1 MRGNFKNHY
10 FQALTA
16 GLLYKLAQLEE
27 GRRYLKFSSKIT
39 NDLKKVIR
47 KKASKLEFDTLES
60 LNATLNLMHPPLA
73 QHLNVTYY
81 CKSADEGNEKYKK
94 HYESPYKY
102 YRSVTE
108 TQKYRAE
115 MPINYYKKRPKII
128 PVYTV

>member
-1 MRGNFKNHY
+1 M
-10 FQALTA
+10 
-16 GLLYKLAQLEE
+16 YKLAQLEE

-73 QHLNVTYY
+73 QHINVTYY
-81 CKSADEGNEKYKK
+81 CQPADEGNKK
-94 HYESPYKY
+94 FSKKNYQSPYKY
-102 YRSVTE
+102 HRGITE
-108 TQKYRAE
+108 TQTYRAE
-115 MPINYYKKRPKII
+115 VFNNYCIKRPKIT